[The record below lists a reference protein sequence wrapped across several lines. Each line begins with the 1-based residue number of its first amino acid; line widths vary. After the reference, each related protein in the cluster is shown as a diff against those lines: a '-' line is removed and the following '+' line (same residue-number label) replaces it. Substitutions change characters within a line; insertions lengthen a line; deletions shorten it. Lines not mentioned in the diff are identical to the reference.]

1 MVVVFVVGR
10 DHRSGAGA
18 KIASFVARLVVK
30 AVVGKTQGVLPLAY
44 LPTGSVR
51 TATTAKTVRSRQ
63 TAASMPR
70 TVRAAYWAWVSDE
83 GGGLG
88 GRFRRCLS
96 GR

>member
-30 AVVGKTQGVLPLAY
+30 AVVGKTRGSSLAY

-70 TVRAAYWAWVSDE
+70 TVRSPGPHE
-83 GGGLG
+83 P
-88 GRFRRCLS
+88 
-96 GR
+96 